1 MKEKNNM
8 KFRKM
13 IPIYETYSEMMFTE
27 LHNLKGFD
35 DFEVLKS
42 TIFKEWEAKKLVQD
56 EKISK

>member
-1 MKEKNNM
+1 
-8 KFRKM
+8 M